1 MAQPPDP
8 RDAAREVEDA
18 VEGLGDPEAGP
29 ALPSAGLAAAAAA
42 STEAEVPRRRR
53 TGTTRE
59 IWSLSWPA
67 MLSQVLV
74 TIVQLVDI
82 AMVGR
87 IGSDAQAAVGYASQ
101 FFFLSQSALFAIGFA
116 CVALMAR
123 AIGGRDPER
132 ARAALAGSLG
142 LAVLVALFFA
152 AILIVF
158 PETLLGWLSAEPQVS
173 ALSVPYLR
181 LVMTG
186 SVLFGVALTL
196 ESALRA
202 DKDMKTPMRVAAVAT
217 VVKLA
222 LNALLIFGLLG
233 FPRLELVGAGLA
245 TLGSQLVA
253 VALLVWVAARA
264 PRGGPLALRAA
275 DFGRAREVMPELV
288 RISIPGV
295 VERLVMNLAML
306 AYFAVLSTYGT
317 AAVAAYTIGVRV
329 LAFSWIPGV
338 GYSQAVGTLVGQGLG
353 ARDLPAAERAGVRG
367 AWLSLGTAAALGVVC
382 VVSRG
387 PLARLFTTDAET
399 IAALGPFMLALG
411 IAQPF
416 LQLHFTLA
424 GAHRGAG
431 DTWTPLVSALV
442 GNWVFR
448 VPLAVLF
455 THTLGLPLAWAWGAL
470 IFDHVARSA
479 WLFWSFRSGRWRRR
493 AGVGETARTE
503 GRPR

>member
-1 MAQPPDP
+1 MSRPADSE
-8 RDAAREVEDA
+8 DATREVEDR

-29 ALPSAGLAAAAAA
+29 ALPSAGLAAHAAAA
-42 STEAEVPRRRR
+42 ATVEPRGRRG

-67 MLSQVLV
+67 MLSQVLI

-87 IGSDAQAAVGYASQ
+87 IGPNAQAAVGYATQ

-123 AIGGRDPER
+123 AIGAGDPER
-132 ARAALAGSLG
+132 ARASLAGSLG
-142 LAVLVALFFA
+142 LAILVALFFA
-152 AILIVF
+152 GILIAF
-158 PETLLGWLSAEPQVS
+158 PETLLGWLAAEPEVI

-202 DKDMKTPMRVAAVAT
+202 NKDMKTPMRVAAIAT
-217 VVKLA
+217 IVKLA
-222 LNALLIFGLLG
+222 LNALLIFGLFG

-245 TLGSQLVA
+245 TLGAQAVA
-253 VALLVWVAARA
+253 VALLVTLTARA
-264 PRGGPLALRAA
+264 PQGSPLAVSRADLR
-275 DFGRAREVMPELV
+275 RAREVLPELV

-295 VERLVMNLAML
+295 AERLIMNMAML
-306 AYFAVLSTYGT
+306 AYFAVLSSYGT

-338 GYSQAVGTLVGQGLG
+338 GYAQAVGTLVGQSLG
-353 ARDLPAAERAGVRG
+353 AGDLPSAERAGWRG
-367 AWLSLGTAAALGVVC
+367 AALSLGTAAVLGVVC

-387 PLARLFTTDAET
+387 PLARLFTTDPDT

-416 LQLHFTLA
+416 LQLHFTLG

-431 DTWTPLVSALV
+431 DTWTPLIAALV

-455 THTLGLPLAWAWGAL
+455 ARYLDMPLTWVWGAL
-470 IFDHVARSA
+470 IFDHVARSG
-479 WLFWSFRSGRWRRR
+479 WLFWTFRTGRWQRR
-493 AGVGETARTE
+493 ARVP
-503 GRPR
+503 RPVRA

>member
-1 MAQPPDP
+1 MSRPSDSQ
-8 RDAAREVEDA
+8 DATREVEDR
-18 VEGLGDPEAGP
+18 VESLGDPELGP
-29 ALPSAGLAAAAAA
+29 ALPSAGLAAHAA
-42 STEAEVPRRRR
+42 SGAARRDGRPQRHR

-59 IWSLSWPA
+59 LWSLSWPA
-67 MLSQVLV
+67 MLSQVLITV
-74 TIVQLVDI
+74 VQLVDI

-87 IGSDAQAAVGYASQ
+87 IGPTAQAAVGYASQ
-101 FFFLSQSALFAIGFA
+101 FFFLSQSALFAIGFG

-123 AIGGRDPER
+123 AIGAGDPLR

-142 LAVLVALFFA
+142 LAVVVALLFA
-152 AILIVF
+152 VILIAF
-158 PETLLGWLSAEPQVS
+158 PETLLGWLSAEPEVAAQ
-173 ALSVPYLR
+173 SVPYLR

-186 SVLFGVALTL
+186 SILFGVALTL

-217 VVKLA
+217 VVKLV
-222 LNALLIFGLLG
+222 LNALLIFGLFG

-253 VALLVWVAARA
+253 VALLVTITARA
-264 PRGGPLALRAA
+264 PRDGPLALGMA
-275 DFGRAREVMPELV
+275 DVRRARGVLGELV
-288 RISIPGV
+288 RISLPGV
-295 VERLVMNLAML
+295 AERLVMNLAIL
-306 AYFAVLSTYGT
+306 AYFAVLSRYGT

-338 GYSQAVGTLVGQGLG
+338 GYSQAVGTLVGQSLG
-353 ARDLPAAERAGVRG
+353 AGDLAAAERAGWRG
-367 AWLSLGTAAALGVVC
+367 SALSLGTAAVLGVVC

-387 PLARLFTTDAET
+387 PLAELFTTDAAT

-416 LQLHFTLA
+416 LQLHFTLG

-431 DTWTPLVSALV
+431 DTWTPLIAALV

-448 VPLAVLF
+448 VPLAVVFANVLE
-455 THTLGLPLAWAWGAL
+455 LPLVWVWGAL
-470 IFDHVARSA
+470 IFDHVARA
-479 WLFWSFRSGRWRRR
+479 GWLGWSFRSGRWRRR
-493 AGVGETARTE
+493 A
-503 GRPR
+503 